1 MDSRTDKVP
10 EETPGVQSVT
20 DTGSPTSGASPV
32 HIGIIMDGNG
42 RWATTRNLPRT
53 KGHQAG
59 IEAVKRVILAAANAG
74 VQYVSLYSF
83 STENWKRAPTEVEFL
98 MQLVARNLRN
108 EYDFYRDNQIRLFH
122 SGDLSGLPKAV
133 RKEIATVTADTRTY
147 NGITVNIAVNY
158 GGRNEIIRA
167 FNRYIKDNL
176 DKPLTTE
183 DILREYL
190 DLPDFPD
197 PDLIIRSGGH
207 RRISNFLLWQSAYSE
222 LYFSDKLWPDW
233 EGSDLTAAISDFKA
247 RKRNYGGTK

>member
-1 MDSRTDKVP
+1 
-10 EETPGVQSVT
+10 
-20 DTGSPTSGASPV
+20 
-32 HIGIIMDGNG
+32 
-42 RWATTRNLPRT
+42 
-53 KGHQAG
+53 
-59 IEAVKRVILAAANAG
+59 
-74 VQYVSLYSF
+74 
-83 STENWKRAPTEVEFL
+83 
-98 MQLVARNLRN
+98 
-108 EYDFYRDNQIRLFH
+108 
-122 SGDLSGLPKAV
+122 KAV
-133 RKEIATVTADTRTY
+133 RKEIAAVTADTRTY
-147 NGITVNIAVNY
+147 NGIAVNIAVNY

-183 DILREYL
+183 DVLREYL

-233 EGSDLTAAISDFKA
+233 EGSDLIAAISDFKA